1 MREVEMEIWS
11 IAVATSAIFTT
22 SLIFSMFGRGGGE
35 FYLPIMLTILSLTY
49 YTCAGI
55 SLFLIML
62 QGLSMIIV
70 YHGKH
75 RLVDWELALAL
86 GLIVGACS
94 FLGGFLSYR
103 IPAYL
108 LKASF
113 STFLL
118 ISAYFIYRGVSVK
131 PVKGGFGVWA
141 RKLGNNTYYI
151 NMLYITVPV
160 AAAAFTAGMVGIS
173 GGGLIIPICVLFGGV
188 PIRIAMGTN
197 TFLVLISSSMS
208 FMGHLIRG
216 GFNPILGAIL
226 GCAVIV
232 GAQIGSRFHV
242 RLNEK
247 TLRRAFS
254 IILVV
259 AAAWM
264 LLKIFL

>member
-1 MREVEMEIWS
+1 M
-11 IAVATSAIFTT
+11 
-22 SLIFSMFGRGGGE
+22 
-35 FYLPIMLTILSLTY
+35 
-49 YTCAGI
+49 
-55 SLFLIML
+55 
-62 QGLSMIIV
+62 
-70 YHGKH
+70 
-75 RLVDWELALAL
+75 
-86 GLIVGACS
+86 
-94 FLGGFLSYR
+94 
-103 IPAYL
+103 
-108 LKASF
+108 
-113 STFLL
+113 
-118 ISAYFIYRGVSVK
+118 YFIYRGISVK

-141 RKLGNNTYYI
+141 RKLGDNTYYI
-151 NMLYITVPV
+151 NMLYITLPV

-226 GCAVIV
+226 GCAVII
-232 GAQIGSRFHV
+232 GAQMGSRFHV

-254 IILVV
+254 MILVA

>member
-1 MREVEMEIWS
+1 MGLWS
-11 IAVATSAIFTT
+11 IAAAALAIFATS
-22 SLIFSMFGRGGGE
+22 SIFSMFGRGGGE
-35 FYLPIMLTILSLTY
+35 FYLLIMLSILSLTY

-75 RLVDWELALAL
+75 RFVDWGLAIVL
-86 GLIVGACS
+86 GLIVGVCS

-103 IPAYL
+103 VPTYL
-108 LKASF
+108 LKISF

-118 ISAYFIYRGVSVK
+118 ISAYFIYRGIYVK
-131 PVKGGFGVWA
+131 PVKGGFGVWT
-141 RKLGNNTYYI
+141 RKLGKETYHV
-151 NMLYITVPV
+151 NMLYIMIPV
-160 AAAAFTAGMVGIS
+160 AVAAFTAGMVGIS

-197 TFLVLISSSMS
+197 TFLVLTSSTMS
-208 FMGHLIRG
+208 FTGHLIRG
-216 GFNPILGAIL
+216 GFDPMLGGIL
-226 GCAVIV
+226 GCVVIL

-242 RLNEK
+242 KISERI
-247 TLRRAFS
+247 LRRAFS
-254 IILVV
+254 LILVV

-264 LLKIFL
+264 LIKMFL